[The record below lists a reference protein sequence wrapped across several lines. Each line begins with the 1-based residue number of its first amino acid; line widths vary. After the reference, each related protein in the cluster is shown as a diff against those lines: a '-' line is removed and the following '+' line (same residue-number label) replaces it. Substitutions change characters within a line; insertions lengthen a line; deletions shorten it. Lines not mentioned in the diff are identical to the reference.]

1 MRGRVEKARRGLVS
15 AYPFGDRPVIESGK
29 PTGRMVVHGEKAA
42 TVRMIFDWHVAE
54 QRSIRSITVELRR
67 LGLRPQRGGAWGPS
81 MVRRVLTNRAYIGQ
95 ASFLDIAIPVP
106 AIIAVGIFECAQ
118 EQLARNRALLAG
130 RPSVVPFLLRGLLR
144 CGSCR
149 RTWYADSSR
158 ATRAYRC
165 RGADVITRANCRAN
179 GISAVR
185 LDQTVWDAVVG
196 VLRNP
201 AALRM
206 KLERAGAALDAS
218 TTEVESEAQHVRRQL
233 DEVGRQEHRLLDLFL
248 DETMRTDVV
257 RGRLEA
263 LGRRRIA
270 LRERLAR
277 VEALVASRAA
287 AEAQHAAIERR
298 CAQVLRGIDRLTLEG
313 RQILLRALLD
323 EVVVRGSDVE
333 LHGVLPRKLITTAA

>member
-15 AYPFGDRPVIESGK
+15 AYPFGYRPVIESGK

-67 LGLRPQRGGAWGPS
+67 LGLRPQRGGAWRPS

-206 KLERAGAALDAS
+206 KLARAGAALDAS

-233 DEVGRQEHRLLDLFL
+233 DEVGRQDRLLDLFL

-277 VEALVASRAA
+277 VEALVAGRAA

-298 CAQVLRGIDRLTLEG
+298 CAQVLRGIDRLTP
-313 RQILLRALLD
+313 
-323 EVVVRGSDVE
+323 GSDVE

>member
-1 MRGRVEKARRGLVS
+1 
-15 AYPFGDRPVIESGK
+15 
-29 PTGRMVVHGEKAA
+29 
-42 TVRMIFDWHVAE
+42 
-54 QRSIRSITVELRR
+54 
-67 LGLRPQRGGAWGPS
+67 
-81 MVRRVLTNRAYIGQ
+81 
-95 ASFLDIAIPVP
+95 
-106 AIIAVGIFECAQ
+106 
-118 EQLARNRALLAG
+118 
-130 RPSVVPFLLRGLLR
+130 
-144 CGSCR
+144 
-149 RTWYADSSR
+149 
-158 ATRAYRC
+158 
-165 RGADVITRANCRAN
+165 VITRANCRAN

-277 VEALVASRAA
+277 VEARVASRAA

-298 CAQVLRGIDRLTLEG
+298 CAQVLRGIDRLTP
-313 RQILLRALLD
+313 
-323 EVVVRGSDVE
+323 GSDVE